1 MRGEKNHVLRITF
14 LIILFGRNSFFGI
27 IMEVHRHSHT
37 ARKNWSQY
45 VWEFFMLFLAVFCG
59 FLAELQLERTIEH
72 QREKQF
78 IHSLVE
84 DIKRDTT
91 QIKFYLQYY
100 RLTLSY
106 CDSVQYCVRN
116 DDIFKNSNTF
126 YNYTRELA
134 GFARYY
140 PTDRTMQQLKNAGN
154 MRLIRNWNVSN
165 AITDY
170 DSKTKF
176 LTEMDG
182 QLNEQIIKYREYL
195 IEFLDLSS
203 YDKQNPVSSFM
214 NNNIQ
219 TQGNPGY
226 ITVDIK
232 MAKKIYNQAFT
243 LKMFLQGAESS
254 AEALITNAKQLLE
267 LLEKEYHFK

>member
-1 MRGEKNHVLRITF
+1 
-14 LIILFGRNSFFGI
+14 
-27 IMEVHRHSHT
+27 MEVHRHSHT
-37 ARKNWSQY
+37 QRKKWTHY

-59 FLAELQLERTIEH
+59 FLAEWQLERTIEH

-84 DIKRDTT
+84 DIKRDTA
-91 QIKFYLQYY
+91 QVRFYVQYY

-106 CDSVQYCVRN
+106 CDSVQYSIRLG
-116 DDIFKNSNTF
+116 DIFQNSNSF
-126 YNYTRELA
+126 YNYTRKLA

-154 MRLIRNWNVSN
+154 MRLIRNWDVSN

-203 YDKQNPVSSFM
+203 YDKQNPAGSFM
-214 NNNIQ
+214 DNSIQ
-219 TQGNPGY
+219 TKGNPGY

-232 MAKKIYNQAFT
+232 RAKMIYNQAFT

-254 AEALITNAKQLLE
+254 AEALIRNAKQLLE
-267 LLEKEYHFK
+267 LLENEYHFK